1 MGFMGCKCLPWSI
14 PSPCTI
20 LNQIFRKSG
29 LLCMQA
35 AIPPALR
42 RRAVPRFFF
51 TTHIYVFESYKTI
64 FTWIYGSKNQTRIL
78 TFLGRPAPPSFKP
91 FHFWRNTRDFEIPGK
106 LWIHGH
112 VNIYIYI
119 QATEFKLISRIRVLH
134 MWFYFPRKPKQQCNP
149 IIHVELHEKNMQAN
163 STSNKIHL
171 QKLYTTNKPT
181 KCVDKT
187 LSVEFATLKTWV
199 KHLQTTFVQQSIYH
213 HTQVSL
219 ACL

>member
-1 MGFMGCKCLPWSI
+1 MPTLDLQDECMSAICQWIVLLIDKYKKNTNIYFPNFMGFMGCKCLPWSI

-119 QATEFKLISRIRVLH
+119 
-134 MWFYFPRKPKQQCNP
+134 
-149 IIHVELHEKNMQAN
+149 
-163 STSNKIHL
+163 
-171 QKLYTTNKPT
+171 
-181 KCVDKT
+181 
-187 LSVEFATLKTWV
+187 
-199 KHLQTTFVQQSIYH
+199 
-213 HTQVSL
+213 
-219 ACL
+219 